1 MNAVPSEA
9 PSGKKKC
16 GESDSPHFFGKRR
29 SEDIYSANSTCSCA
43 ISS

>member
-9 PSGKKKC
+9 PSGKKNAVNLFHRIFC
-16 GESDSPHFFGKRR
+16 RR
-29 SEDIYSANSTCSCA
+29 GGIYSANSTCSCA

>member
-9 PSGKKKC
+9 PSGKKNAVNLL
-16 GESDSPHFFGKRR
+16 HRIFFGKRR

>member
-9 PSGKKKC
+9 PSGKNAVNLI
-16 GESDSPHFFGKRR
+16 HRIFGKRR